1 MRKIIGYAC
10 MLLYLYGCVDAEIK
24 DRDNEE
30 RYSIGLTTE
39 SQDLINT
46 AVPGEN
52 VRFKIKVTGPSALN
66 SMTFYADST
75 RIDIPDINN
84 KRPPYAIDLT
94 SFTIDKNSPEKTI
107 FCKVV
112 ATTMDGMYVNSNV
125 LAIRVLDTEPP
136 LIVKFEKDQ
145 QPLDSIISDSP
156 FSIIVEAQ
164 DMNTT
169 IGKVELADLN
179 NVVSQK
185 YSESFSGKYFNK
197 RFSFV
202 APRLNCGIVQMILK
216 VCDSSIQQ
224 NCVEKSLLLKVN
236 GHPFDENA
244 PVLTYL
250 SPQPHST
257 VTIGDTLYIKVSAE
271 DDCSLV
277 NNIYYYTSFDSQVKK
292 VDIVNKK
299 RIVEEDIAI
308 PIPTTLH
315 DGQEFSVFAWADD
328 TNDPPRGSNDD
339 AVELKLVATD
349 IDLPKVVINNP
360 ADNTSVSVG
369 DDIAI
374 NGVASS
380 TKYQIKEIVL
390 RLTGSYEETR
400 QAIIN
405 PPQETAIFSFNF
417 TIPSDLKSG
426 DQIIIYVDAKDNSI
440 SESVGT
446 AGPVR
451 LNIMAQRPIVQIIY
465 PSDND
470 IFYPLGAINTTVF
483 AQSSTSSIKSIFY
496 HIEGIEGVTVDETYT
511 PSLPQ
516 KSVNKTFV
524 YSLPED
530 VTEGELVISAE
541 AVDSNDI
548 HGTAR
553 PVMVKI
559 VDNVK
564 PLVSVTSPPYN
575 SQVDPGSTFDL
586 TVKVEDKNSLVYEV
600 YANVVSPYN
609 DSKKLVIN
617 KKSDEVNFN
626 FTVPDTLVSNQVIII
641 QVYAIDDSSLANQSE
656 VVQWRLRVR

>member
-1 MRKIIGYAC
+1 MRKVIGYAC

-24 DRDNEE
+24 GRDSED
-30 RYSIGLTTE
+30 RYSIELTTE
-39 SQDLINT
+39 SQDLIIT

-52 VRFKIKVTGPSALN
+52 LKFRIKVTGPSALS

-75 RIDIPDINN
+75 QIDISGIQK
-84 KRPPYAIDLT
+84 KRPPYSIDLT
-94 SFTIDKNSPEKTI
+94 SFTIDKNSNEKTI

-112 ATTMDGMYVNSNV
+112 AVTMDGMYINSNV

-136 LIVKFEKDQ
+136 IIVKFEKDQ

-164 DMNTT
+164 EMNTE
-169 IGKVELADLN
+169 IAKVELADLN

-185 YSESFSGKYFNK
+185 YSESFRGKYFNK

-202 APRLNCGIVQMILK
+202 APRLNCGIVEMVLRI
-216 VCDSSIQQ
+216 CDNSVQQ

-250 SPQPHST
+250 SPQPNSRA
-257 VTIGDTLYIKVSAE
+257 TIGDMLYIKIGAE

-292 VDIVNKK
+292 VEIVNKK
-299 RIVEEDIAI
+299 RIVEEDIAM
-308 PIPTTLH
+308 PIPTTLN
-315 DGQEFSVFAWADD
+315 DGEEFSVFAWADD
-328 TNDPPRGSNDD
+328 TNDPPRGSNDN
-339 AVELKLVATD
+339 AVELKLVATG
-349 IDLPKVVINNP
+349 INLPKVVINNP
-360 ADNTSVSVG
+360 TDNTSVSAG
-369 DDIAI
+369 DNITI

-380 TKYQIKEIVL
+380 NRYQIKEIDL
-390 RLTGSYEETR
+390 RLTGSYREIR
-400 QAIIN
+400 RAIIN
-405 PPQETAIFSFNF
+405 PPQETAMFSFNF
-417 TIPSDLKSG
+417 TIPSNLKSG
-426 DQIIIYVDAKDNSI
+426 DQIIIYVDAKDNSS

-451 LNIMAQRPIVQIIY
+451 LNIIAQRPMVQIIY
-465 PSDND
+465 PSNND
-470 IFYPLGAINTTVF
+470 IFYPLGTINTTVF

-511 PSLPQ
+511 PSSPQ
-516 KSVNKTFV
+516 KSVSKTFV
-524 YSLPED
+524 YKLSED
-530 VTEGELVISAE
+530 VMEGDLVISAE
-541 AVDSNDI
+541 AVDSNGI
-548 HGTAR
+548 QGSAQ

-564 PLVSVTSPPYN
+564 PVVSITSPPYN
-575 SQVDPGSTFDL
+575 SQVEPGSTFDL

-600 YANVVSPYN
+600 YAKVVSPYN

-617 KKSDEVNFN
+617 KKSDEVNFV

-641 QVYAIDDSSLANQSE
+641 QVYASDDSSLANQSE